1 MKIDVDDL
9 QGLLDV
15 YRSAMENKIPVAPEL
30 KERFSQDRKQLL
42 EGFKRMASGQILLLQ
57 SLLPES
63 EYESA
68 QLDEARRIVDDFS
81 KWAEGK

>member
-15 YRSAMENKIPVAPEL
+15 YRSAMENKIPVGPTL
-30 KERFSQDRKQLL
+30 QDHFSQNRKQLL
-42 EGFKRMASGQILLLQ
+42 DGFKRMASGQILLLQ
-57 SLLPES
+57 SLLPEN

-81 KWAEGK
+81 RWAEAS